1 MGNTCSSTPTS
12 TDAVELLP
20 EANEP
25 SVLWDF
31 INPRKNIQKY
41 GFLCSHGVS
50 RWRIGFADGSFK
62 IYDITQDVLATA
74 TITNANDDG
83 FTLTATFN
91 YIVRQ
96 TVYATPTIIRPR
108 TLSFA
113 FSLKDNIKHNLHMY
127 GWRTKVGIYEKDHL
141 LEYCGLV

>member
-1 MGNTCSSTPTS
+1 MGNTCSATPTT

-20 EANEP
+20 DANEQA
-25 SVLWDF
+25 VIWDF

-50 RWRIGFADGSFK
+50 KWRIGFADEVFR
-62 IYDITQDVLATA
+62 IYDITQDVIAVA
-74 TITNANDDG
+74 TITDVNEDG
-83 FTLTATFN
+83 FTFSATFN
-91 YIVRQ
+91 YVVRQ

-108 TLSFA
+108 TLAFT
-113 FSLKDNIKHNLHMY
+113 FSLKDNIKHNLQTY
-127 GWRTKVGIYEKDHL
+127 GWRTKVGVYEKGHL

>member
-20 EANEP
+20 EANDP
-25 SVLWDF
+25 VVLWDF

-41 GFLCSHGVS
+41 GFLCVHGVS
-50 RWRIGFADGSFK
+50 RWRIGFTGGVFT
-62 IYDITQDVLATA
+62 IYDTTQDVSAVA
-74 TITNANDDG
+74 TITDANEDG
-83 FTLTATFN
+83 FTLTATFD
-91 YIVRQ
+91 YVVRQ

-108 TLSFA
+108 KLTFA

-127 GWRTKVGIYEKDHL
+127 GWRTKVGIYEKGHL
-141 LEYCGLV
+141 HEYCGLV